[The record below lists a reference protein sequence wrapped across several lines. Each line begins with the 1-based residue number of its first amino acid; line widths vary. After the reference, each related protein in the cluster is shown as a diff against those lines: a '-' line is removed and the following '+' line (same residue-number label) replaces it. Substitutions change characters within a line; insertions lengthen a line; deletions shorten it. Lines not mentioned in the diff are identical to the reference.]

1 MSDQN
6 KAIIRK
12 LYEAMSTG
20 NVSSVDELMASSAV
34 DHEGLPG
41 IDANGPAGFK
51 RLVSTFRAAFPD
63 LKISAEDMIA
73 DGDKVAVRAVIRG
86 THKGEFMGVPAT
98 GKQFEVSG
106 IDIIRFEGGKAVE
119 HWGVTDTMSLMQQ
132 LGAVPS

>member
-1 MSDQN
+1 MSEQHKSIIQSIYNIMNTGDFSKVDQL
-6 KAIIRK
+6 I
-12 LYEAMSTG
+12 
-20 NVSSVDELMASSAV
+20 ASNAV
-34 DHEGLPG
+34 DHEAPPG
-41 IDANGPAGFK
+41 APLGPAVLKEF
-51 RLVSTFRAAFPD
+51 VTMFRAAFPD

-132 LGAVPS
+132 LGAAPS

>member
-6 KAIIRK
+6 KAIVRK

-20 NVSSVDELMASSAV
+20 NVGLVDDLIASNFV

-41 IDANGPAGFK
+41 IDTNGPAGFK
-51 RLVSTFRAAFPD
+51 RLVSAFRAAFPD

-73 DGDKVAVRAVIRG
+73 DGDKVAVRAVMRG

-98 GKQFEVSG
+98 GKKFEIAG
-106 IDIIRFEGGKAVE
+106 IDIIRFAGGKAVE
-119 HWGVTDTMSLMQQ
+119 HWGITDNMSMMQQ
-132 LGAVPS
+132 LGAMPS